1 MITDA
6 FEGFA
11 HSLRILLE
19 AVYRSQELLMVDAHE
34 AAGNIE
40 QGLTN
45 ALNAYHS
52 VYDSALAHGIKFDW
66 YGTPETA
73 TLLAIRN
80 ARHHNSANRIRGLYT
95 YHLQQKTPENWKPYV
110 IVDYPTTED
119 GGDTFDLPISWY
131 DLKTLLNLPSGESR
145 LRSSARESILDYLV
159 AEKMD
164 SYAAEQGVEEEA
176 VFINVTPLMVNAAR
190 KFVPAV
196 RPHLKPRSME
206 SKIYS
211 QLFENVM
218 AADTHSHVVDKIS
231 IFLPS

>member
-52 VYDSALAHGIKFDW
+52 VYDSAVAHCIKFDW
-66 YGTPETA
+66 YGIPETA
-73 TLLAIRN
+73 TVLAIRN

-95 YHLQQKTPENWKPYV
+95 YHLQQETPENWRPYV

-119 GGDTFDLPISWY
+119 GGDTFDVPISWY
-131 DLKTLLNLPSGESR
+131 DLKTLLTLPSGETR
-145 LRSSARESILDYLV
+145 LRPTVSRSILDYL
-159 AEKMD
+159 ASNKMD
-164 SYAAEQGVEEEA
+164 SYAVEHGVNEES
-176 VFINVTPLMVNAAR
+176 VFVNVTPLIVNAAR
-190 KFVPAV
+190 KFVPV
-196 RPHLKPRSME
+196 LKPHIKPRSTE
-206 SKIYS
+206 SEVYS
-211 QLFENVM
+211 QHFENVL
-218 AADTHSHVVDKIS
+218 AADTHSHTVDKINV
-231 IFLPS
+231 FLPS